1 MRAKQSP
8 AERVAEIQAAL
19 REAKLDGWLFY
30 DFRHSDPLAYRI
42 LKLDEKMFAS
52 RRWFYYVPA
61 SGEPVK
67 IVQSIEQ
74 FKLDSLPGRKLVFR
88 GWQELHA
95 RLREVLAP
103 AAKESKRRVAMQYSP
118 MNDIPYISRVDAG
131 TIELVRS
138 FGVEPVTS
146 AELVQRFEAVFSP
159 EQHQMHVEASDKMHR
174 IIQEAFAEI
183 ARRIRA
189 DEPTTE
195 WDIAQFMLRRY
206 KEEGMEQEPM
216 IVAVNANAA
225 NPHYMPTKE
234 KNSPIKRGD
243 FVLIDAA
250 TKLSKPDAVATD
262 QTWTGYVGET
272 VPEEYSRIFNIV
284 REARDSAVD
293 FVRKNIRAGKP
304 IRGAEVDDVSRG
316 VITRAG
322 FGEQFTH
329 RTGHSIGEET
339 HGNGVNID
347 DFETRDSRR
356 IIPGVCF
363 SIEPGIYLEGK
374 FGVRSEINVY
384 VSDKDIEVTG
394 QPIQTEIIPILKLS
408 DPGSARVSRAGDGVS
423 PSRTFSAEL
432 VISILPLRTA
442 DATAKRLDVAASP
455 VERSLSRELRFVLN
469 RHHPAD
475 TEPVFKHSEL
485 GRPECLLKRHCNL
498 ATVGKRV
505 EDALGFLLVRN
516 NN

>member
-1 MRAKQSP
+1 
-8 AERVAEIQAAL
+8 
-19 REAKLDGWLFY
+19 
-30 DFRHSDPLAYRI
+30 
-42 LKLDEKMFAS
+42 
-52 RRWFYYVPA
+52 
-61 SGEPVK
+61 
-67 IVQSIEQ
+67 
-74 FKLDSLPGRKLVFR
+74 
-88 GWQELHA
+88 
-95 RLREVLAP
+95 
-103 AAKESKRRVAMQYSP
+103 MQYSP

-138 FGVEPVTS
+138 FGVEPVSS
-146 AELVQRFEAVFSP
+146 AELVQQFEAVFSAA
-159 EQHQMHVEASDKMHR
+159 QHQMHVEASDKMHR
-174 IIQEAFAEI
+174 IIQDAFAEI

-195 WDIAQFMLRRY
+195 WDIAQFMLGRY
-206 KEEGMEQEPM
+206 KEEGMQQEPM
-216 IVAVNANAA
+216 IVAANANTAD
-225 NPHYMPTKE
+225 PHYMPTKE

-250 TKLSKPDAVATD
+250 TKLNKPDAVATD

-272 VPEEYSRIFNIV
+272 VPEEYARIFNIV

-322 FGEQFTH
+322 FGDQFTH

-356 IIPGVCF
+356 ITPGVCF
-363 SIEPGIYLEGK
+363 SIEPGIYQEGK

-394 QPIQTEIIPILKLS
+394 QPIQTEIIAILKN
-408 DPGSARVSRAGDGVS
+408 P
-423 PSRTFSAEL
+423 
-432 VISILPLRTA
+432 
-442 DATAKRLDVAASP
+442 
-455 VERSLSRELRFVLN
+455 
-469 RHHPAD
+469 
-475 TEPVFKHSEL
+475 
-485 GRPECLLKRHCNL
+485 
-498 ATVGKRV
+498 
-505 EDALGFLLVRN
+505 
-516 NN
+516 

>member
-1 MRAKQSP
+1 MKTALGRRRIKSLSQTGGTFFAAFIFCLSFVVSMDGQQSP
-8 AERVAEIQAAL
+8 TERVTEIQAAL

-52 RRWFYYVPA
+52 RRWFYYIPA

-74 FKLDSLPGRKLVFR
+74 FKLDSLPGRKVVFR
-88 GWQELHA
+88 GWQELHT
-95 RLREVLAP
+95 RLREVLNNTD
-103 AAKESKRRVAMQYSP
+103 SKRRIAMQYSP

-131 TIELVRS
+131 TIELIRS
-138 FGVEPVTS
+138 FGVAPETS

-159 EQHQMHVEASDKMHR
+159 AQHQMHVEASDKMHR
-174 IIQEAFAEI
+174 IIQDAFAEI

-195 WDIAQFMLRRY
+195 WDIAQFMLARY
-206 KEEGMEQEPM
+206 KDEGMQQEPM
-216 IVAVNANAA
+216 IVAVNSNTAD
-225 NPHYMPTKE
+225 PHYMPTKE
-234 KNSPIKRGD
+234 KNSLIKRGD

-250 TKLSKPDAVATD
+250 TKLNKPDAVATD

-272 VPEEYSRIFNIV
+272 VPEEYTRIFNIV
-284 REARDSAVD
+284 REARDSAVE
-293 FVRKNIRAGKP
+293 FVRKNIRDGKP

-322 FGEQFTH
+322 FGDQFTH

-347 DFETRDSRR
+347 DFETRDSRH
-356 IIPGVCF
+356 ITPGVCF
-363 SIEPGIYLEGK
+363 SIEPGIYQEGK

-394 QPIQTEIIPILKLS
+394 RPIQTKIIAILSK
-408 DPGSARVSRAGDGVS
+408 
-423 PSRTFSAEL
+423 
-432 VISILPLRTA
+432 
-442 DATAKRLDVAASP
+442 
-455 VERSLSRELRFVLN
+455 
-469 RHHPAD
+469 
-475 TEPVFKHSEL
+475 SES
-485 GRPECLLKRHCNL
+485 GANEH
-498 ATVGKRV
+498 
-505 EDALGFLLVRN
+505 
-516 NN
+516 

>member
-1 MRAKQSP
+1 LTRSRTPKGLRLFVAGQKDFALGRLADIQYHVKSQHASVFAAFIFTLNLVGLVRARQSP
-8 AERVAEIQAAL
+8 AERVAEIQTAL
-19 REAKLDGWLFY
+19 RDAKLDGWLFY

-61 SGEPVK
+61 SGEPLK

-74 FKLDSLPGRKLVFR
+74 FKLDSLPGRKLVYR

-95 RLREVLAP
+95 RLREALGATG
-103 AAKESKRRVAMQYSP
+103 KESKRHVAMQYSP

-138 FGVEPVTS
+138 FGVEPVSS

-159 EQHQMHVEASDKMHR
+159 EQHEMHVEASDKMHR
-174 IIQEAFAEI
+174 IIQQAFAEI

-189 DEPTTE
+189 EEPTTE

-216 IVAVNANAA
+216 IVAMNANTA
-225 NPHYMPTKE
+225 NPHYMPTKD
-234 KNSPIKRGD
+234 KNLPIKRGD

-250 TKLSKPDAVATD
+250 TKLDKPDAVATD

-272 VPEEYSRIFNIV
+272 VPEEFSRIFNIV

-293 FVRKNIRAGKP
+293 FVRKNVRAGKP

-316 VITRAG
+316 IITRAG
-322 FGEQFTH
+322 FAEQFTH

-384 VSDKDIEVTG
+384 ISGKDIEVTG
-394 QPIQTEIIPILKLS
+394 QPIQTEIIPILKL
-408 DPGSARVSRAGDGVS
+408 
-423 PSRTFSAEL
+423 
-432 VISILPLRTA
+432 
-442 DATAKRLDVAASP
+442 
-455 VERSLSRELRFVLN
+455 
-469 RHHPAD
+469 
-475 TEPVFKHSEL
+475 
-485 GRPECLLKRHCNL
+485 
-498 ATVGKRV
+498 
-505 EDALGFLLVRN
+505 
-516 NN
+516 

>member
-1 MRAKQSP
+1 MTPHKLSSFAAVLCFTLVPFMHAQESP

-19 REAKLDGWLFY
+19 RDAKLDGWLFY

-67 IVQSIEQ
+67 VEQSIEQ
-74 FKLDSLPGRKLVFR
+74 CKLDSLPGKKIVFR

-95 RLREVLAP
+95 QLREVLGA
-103 AAKESKRRVAMQYSP
+103 AAKGSKRRITMQYSP

-159 EQHQMHVEASDKMHR
+159 AQHEMHVEASDKMHR
-174 IIQEAFAEI
+174 IIQDAFADI

-216 IVAVNANAA
+216 IVAVNANTA

-234 KNSPIKRGD
+234 KNSPIRRGD

-250 TKLSKPDAVATD
+250 TKLNKPDAVATD
-262 QTWTGYVGET
+262 QNWTGYVGES
-272 VPEEYSRIFNIV
+272 VPEEYTRIFNIV

-293 FVRKNIRAGKP
+293 FVRKNIR
-304 IRGAEVDDVSRG
+304 
-316 VITRAG
+316 
-322 FGEQFTH
+322 Q
-329 RTGHSIGEET
+329 
-339 HGNGVNID
+339 
-347 DFETRDSRR
+347 
-356 IIPGVCF
+356 
-363 SIEPGIYLEGK
+363 
-374 FGVRSEINVY
+374 
-384 VSDKDIEVTG
+384 
-394 QPIQTEIIPILKLS
+394 
-408 DPGSARVSRAGDGVS
+408 
-423 PSRTFSAEL
+423 
-432 VISILPLRTA
+432 
-442 DATAKRLDVAASP
+442 
-455 VERSLSRELRFVLN
+455 
-469 RHHPAD
+469 
-475 TEPVFKHSEL
+475 
-485 GRPECLLKRHCNL
+485 
-498 ATVGKRV
+498 
-505 EDALGFLLVRN
+505 
-516 NN
+516 

>member
-1 MRAKQSP
+1 MKSRQSP
-8 AERVAEIQAAL
+8 NRFNSLSQKGGTFFAAFIFCFTFVASMHGQQSPTERVTEIQAAL

-52 RRWFYYVPA
+52 RRWFYYIPA

-95 RLREVLAP
+95 RLREVLN
-103 AAKESKRRVAMQYSP
+103 KTESKRHVAMQYSP

-159 EQHQMHVEASDKMHR
+159 AQHQMHVEASDKMHR
-174 IIQEAFAEI
+174 IIQDALAEI

-195 WDIAQFMLRRY
+195 WDIAQFMLDRY
-206 KEEGMEQEPM
+206 KEEGMQQEPM
-216 IVAVNANAA
+216 IVAVNANTAD
-225 NPHYMPTKE
+225 PHYMPTKE

-250 TKLSKPDAVATD
+250 TKLKKPDAVATD

-272 VPEEYSRIFNIV
+272 VPEEYTRIFNIV
-284 REARDSAVD
+284 REARDSAVE
-293 FVRKNIRAGKP
+293 FVRKNIRANKP

-322 FGEQFTH
+322 YGEQFTH

-347 DFETRDSRR
+347 NFETRDSRH
-356 IIPGVCF
+356 ITPGVCF
-363 SIEPGIYLEGK
+363 SIEPGIYQQGK

-384 VSDKDIEVTG
+384 VADKDIEVTG
-394 QPIQTEIIPILKLS
+394 QPIQTKIIAI
-408 DPGSARVSRAGDGVS
+408 VSEPD
-423 PSRTFSAEL
+423 
-432 VISILPLRTA
+432 
-442 DATAKRLDVAASP
+442 
-455 VERSLSRELRFVLN
+455 
-469 RHHPAD
+469 RH
-475 TEPVFKHSEL
+475 
-485 GRPECLLKRHCNL
+485 
-498 ATVGKRV
+498 
-505 EDALGFLLVRN
+505 
-516 NN
+516 

>member
-1 MRAKQSP
+1 MKASDFSILTAGILSFTLISSTHAQQSP
-8 AERVAEIQAAL
+8 EERVTEIQAAL
-19 REAKLDGWLFY
+19 RDAKLDGWLFN

-74 FKLDSLPGRKLVFR
+74 FKLDSLPGKKLVFR

-95 RLREVLAP
+95 RLREVLTAP
-103 AAKESKRRVAMQYSP
+103 TKESKRRIAMQYSP

-146 AELVQRFEAVFSP
+146 AELVQKFEAVFSP
-159 EQHQMHVEASDKMHR
+159 AQYQMHVEASDKMHR
-174 IIQEAFAEI
+174 IIQETFAEI

-189 DEPTTE
+189 AEPTTE

-206 KEEGMEQEPM
+206 SEEGMEQEPM
-216 IVAVNANAA
+216 IVAVNANSA

-250 TKLSKPDAVATD
+250 TKLNTPDAVATD
-262 QTWTGYVGET
+262 QTWTSYVGES
-272 VPEEYSRIFNIV
+272 VPEEYTRIFNIV

-293 FVRKNIRAGKP
+293 FVRKNVRSGKP

-384 VSDKDIEVTG
+384 FSDKDVEVTG
-394 QPIQTEIIPILKLS
+394 QPIQTEIIAILKT
-408 DPGSARVSRAGDGVS
+408 P
-423 PSRTFSAEL
+423 
-432 VISILPLRTA
+432 
-442 DATAKRLDVAASP
+442 
-455 VERSLSRELRFVLN
+455 
-469 RHHPAD
+469 
-475 TEPVFKHSEL
+475 
-485 GRPECLLKRHCNL
+485 
-498 ATVGKRV
+498 
-505 EDALGFLLVRN
+505 
-516 NN
+516 